1 MPRMVD
7 SVAETGAVLTA
18 CETLSVMNRATTAF
32 VALGLIWGSNFLSD
46 LDIPAVALTTYQI
59 GLALLTLTV
68 VTTWTASPPS
78 PATPG
83 RWSGW

>member
-1 MPRMVD
+1 VPRMVD

-46 LDIPAVALTTYQI
+46 LDIPPVALTTYQI

-68 VTTWTASPPS
+68 VTDLDGITAI
-78 PATPG
+78 TGDPG